1 MASEVKNAAQKA
13 PKART
18 RSGAGKSSA
27 REGARGKSAAN
38 ERARKKAES
47 AGGASAPKKNA
58 SRGKAAGSKSAAR
71 VSPRAKSAPSL
82 PKRHNKPIEAP
93 AEKKTLRAPADAK
106 GGLEVVFLGGVGEIG
121 KNMTALKYGGDIIL
135 IDCGSSFPTTD
146 TPGVDLIIPDFSFV
160 AENASFVRA
169 LFVTHGHED
178 HIGAIP
184 YLVEKLPGLKI
195 YASALSCAL
204 IRHKLDE
211 RGIVGPRLIAVEGG
225 DKARE
230 GNFLVEFIR
239 VCHSISGAFAL
250 NVETPVG
257 RVFHTGD
264 FKVDY
269 TPVDGQAMDLTRI
282 AEIGRSGVKLMLG
295 ESTNVEKPGTTI
307 SERKVGETLERIF
320 ATHRDKRIII
330 ATFASNVNRL
340 QQIVD
345 ICESCG
351 RKIVFNGRSMINV
364 SGMARELGL
373 LRIKEGSVIEPEEM
387 HKHHYAKQCLITTG
401 SQGEPMSALTRMA
414 AGEDKIEVTP
424 HDLVVISSNPI
435 PGNEKLVYTVINNLY
450 RRGASVLYG
459 SLEALHVSGHACQ
472 DELKL
477 MLSLVKPE
485 FFIPVHGEYRHLR
498 QHEALALSLGMK
510 QGNIAIAEIGS
521 RFVLRRHSLKA
532 GESVEAGNVYVD
544 GLTDVDN
551 VTLRD
556 RRQLSNNG
564 IVTVL
569 VTIALAE
576 GRLLSPPEVIAR
588 GLTLEEGQT
597 EEVRGLVEQTIAGR
611 DYKSAD
617 DRANF
622 KRKLKRAL
630 TRYFDAA
637 LKQKPMILPIVIE
650 V

>member
-1 MASEVKNAAQKA
+1 MAEKIRDKQRAAKGA
-13 PKART
+13 PKE
-18 RSGAGKSSA
+18 SKVGKV
-27 REGARGKSAAN
+27 G
-38 ERARKKAES
+38 
-47 AGGASAPKKNA
+47 
-58 SRGKAAGSKSAAR
+58 
-71 VSPRAKSAPSL
+71 AKSAPKPAKPKEGKASK
-82 PKRHNKPIEAP
+82 PARGSAANKAPSGKGAKPSAPKAERQVKAAPKAEKPVMKRHGKPVGEQ
-93 AEKKTLRAPADAK
+93 EGAK
-106 GGLEVVFLGGVGEIG
+106 VNAAKGLEVVFLGGVGEIG
-121 KNMTALKYGGDIIL
+121 KNMTALRYKNDILI

-146 TPGVDLIIPDFSFV
+146 TPGVDLIIPDFTYIT
-160 AENASFVRA
+160 ENAGKVRG
-169 LFVTHGHED
+169 LVVTHGHED

-184 YLVEKLPGLKI
+184 YLAEKLPGLKI
-195 YASALSCAL
+195 FASDLSCAL
-204 IRHKLDE
+204 IRHKLEE
-211 RGIVGPRLIAVEGG
+211 RGIDTPKIVTVQGG
-225 DKARE
+225 DVINA
-230 GNFLVEFIR
+230 GCFSVEFIR
-239 VCHSISGAFAL
+239 VSHSISGAFAL
-250 NVETPVG
+250 CVTTPVG

-264 FKVDY
+264 FKIDF
-269 TPVDGQAMDLTRI
+269 TPVDGQVMDLTRI
-282 AEIGRSGVKLMLG
+282 AEIGDSGVKLMLG

-320 ATHRDKRIII
+320 ATNHDKRIII

-345 ICESCG
+345 ICERYG
-351 RKIVFNGRSMINV
+351 RKIVFNGRSMVNV

-373 LRIKEGSVIEPEEM
+373 LRVKDGTVIEQEEM
-387 HKHHYAKQCLITTG
+387 HKHHYSKQCLITTG

-414 AGEDKIEVTP
+414 AGEDKIEVND

-450 RRGASVLYG
+450 RRGATVLYG

-498 QHEALALSLGMK
+498 QHEALAVSLGIK
-510 QGNIAIAEIGS
+510 SSQIAIAEIGS
-521 RFVLRRHSLKA
+521 RYVLHKHSLKQA
-532 GESVEAGNVYVD
+532 EGVEAGNVYVD

-556 RRQLSNNG
+556 RKVMSNNG
-564 IVTVL
+564 MVIVL
-569 VTIALAE
+569 VTVALAE
-576 GRLLSPPEVIAR
+576 GQQLAPPEVITR
-588 GLTLEEGQT
+588 GLPLEDANI
-597 EEVRGLVEQTIAGR
+597 EEVRGLVTQVLGER

-622 KRKLKRAL
+622 KRKLKRTL
-630 TRYFDAA
+630 TRYFDAQCR
-637 LKQKPMILPIVIE
+637 QKPMILPIVIE